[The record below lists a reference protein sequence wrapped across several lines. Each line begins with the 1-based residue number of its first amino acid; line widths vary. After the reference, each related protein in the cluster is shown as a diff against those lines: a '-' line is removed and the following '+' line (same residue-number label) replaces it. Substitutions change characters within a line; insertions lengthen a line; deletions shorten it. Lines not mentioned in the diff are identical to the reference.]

1 MPYTKLFIHAV
12 WGTKNRHPYLV
23 SNIRATLISHIK
35 ENARTKGIIID
46 TLNGNTDH
54 VHCLMRLDKDMSV
67 SKAMQLIKGE
77 SSFWVNKVNLTPTK
91 FEWADEYYAASV
103 SESMLPVVRNYI
115 DNQEIH
121 HRKVTFQEEYEQF
134 IKSLQQD

>member
-1 MPYTKLFIHAV
+1 MPYTNLFIHAV
-12 WGTKNRHPYLV
+12 WGTKNRYPYLV
-23 SNIRATLISHIK
+23 NNIRTTLISHIK

-54 VHCLMRLDKDMSV
+54 LHCLLRLDKEMSV
-67 SKAMQLIKGE
+67 SKAIQLIKGE
-77 SSFWVNKVNLTPTK
+77 SSFWINKIKLTTKK

-103 SESMLPVVRNYI
+103 SESLLTNVRSYI